1 MGFIIN
7 LFPMNF
13 FPLILVILYERA
25 ELAKKYVNVDITTI
39 ITPENFLYMTAA
51 LLLATLSWEMVKATI
66 YAPKGSGTWVD
77 FMMSFLLLIGI
88 TLYIGNIVMKQ
99 GGTPSKLIL
108 LVAEAQLFDV
118 VVGFIL
124 AISNARRD
132 LNMGG

>member
-1 MGFIIN
+1 MGFILN

-25 ELAKKYVNVDITTI
+25 DIAKKYINMDITTI

-66 YAPKGSGTWVD
+66 YAPKGSGTWLD
-77 FMMSFLLLIGI
+77 FMMSFLLLIAI
-88 TLYIGNIVMKQ
+88 ILYIANIVMKH

-108 LVAEAQLFDV
+108 LVVEAQLFDV